1 MKIRLFTPGP
11 VETPVRVPRAL
22 SAVPPHHR
30 TDVFRD
36 MLRRVTRELQWLHGT
51 EGEVFLLAASG
62 TGGMEAAVVN
72 LMSPGDKALVPSAG
86 KFGDRWASIL
96 KAYGVAHDVI

>member
-1 MKIRLFTPGP
+1 MLGPGVVRTHMRARPPSRVGPMKIRLFTPGP
-11 VETPVRVPRAL
+11 VEIPPRILRAL

-36 MLRRVTRELQWLHGT
+36 TLRRVVGQLQWLHGT

-62 TGGMEAAVVN
+62 TGAMEAAVVN
-72 LMSPGDKALVPSAG
+72 LMSASDKAL
-86 KFGDRWASIL
+86 
-96 KAYGVAHDVI
+96 